1 MAYIVAF
8 SYKYPL
14 DLSLT
19 HTHTHTILLCDS
31 THILFFHST
40 PNSVLGSIDY
50 FTKLNIPVALTV
62 SSSTSKLQFSSGYFF
77 QFSNILLK
85 EVDIIFFS
93 CGLTNTEKRDFS
105 MSFAL
110 MQPNIHQGLVAYS
123 IQEEND
129 QLVT

>member
-1 MAYIVAF
+1 MAYIVAY

-19 HTHTHTILLCDS
+19 RTHTLYYCVILPIFS
-31 THILFFHST
+31 FFHST

-62 SSSTSKLQFSSGYFF
+62 SNIPSKLQFSSGYFF

-93 CGLTNTEKRDFS
+93 C
-105 MSFAL
+105 
-110 MQPNIHQGLVAYS
+110 H
-123 IQEEND
+123 
-129 QLVT
+129 